1 MAADL
6 RPRTRAAEPA
16 GPRLRRASAAALLG
30 VVLALPGCGGPP
42 AADPSPPV
50 PPATASV
57 PPGAASVPAGA
68 DATVSGIDALFL
80 AMMVAHT
87 EQTLEIVRL
96 GLDRVT
102 DSRIR
107 TLIAAVRATET
118 DELAT
123 MREWLRDAGPAAA
136 AAAARHDHS
145 AHSDAAA
152 GLARLR
158 AAAPADTD
166 RVLLDVLSR
175 HQRTAADLARAQV
188 TAGTSER
195 VRELARRVE
204 RSRTAEIELMG
215 QMG

>member
-6 RPRTRAAEPA
+6 SRRTRAAEPA
-16 GPRLRRASAAALLG
+16 GPRLRRASAAARPVAALLA
-30 VVLALPGCGGPP
+30 VMLALTGCGGPP
-42 AADPSPPV
+42 TADPSPPV
-50 PPATASV
+50 PSATAAV
-57 PPGAASVPAGA
+57 PSGA
-68 DATVSGIDALFL
+68 DATTSGIDALFL

-87 EQTLEIVRL
+87 EQTLEIVAL
-96 GLDRVT
+96 GLDRAT
-102 DSRIR
+102 DPRIR

-123 MREWLRDAGPAAA
+123 MRGWLRDAGPSAA

-145 AHSDAAA
+145 GHSDAAA

-158 AAAPADTD
+158 AAPPADAD

-188 TAGTSER
+188 AAGTSER
-195 VRELARRVE
+195 VRDLARRID
-204 RSRTAEIELMG
+204 RSRTAEIDLMTG
-215 QMG
+215 LG

>member
-6 RPRTRAAEPA
+6 SPRTRVAEPA

-30 VVLALPGCGGPP
+30 VALALPGCGGPP

-50 PPATASV
+50 PSATT
-57 PPGAASVPAGA
+57 SVPAGA
-68 DATVSGIDALFL
+68 DASVSGIDALFL

-96 GLDRVT
+96 GLDRAT
-102 DSRIR
+102 DPRIR
-107 TLIAAVRATET
+107 TLVAAVRATET

-123 MREWLRDAGPAAA
+123 MRGWLREAGPSAA

-145 AHSDAAA
+145 GHSEAAA

-158 AAAPADTD
+158 AAAPADAD

-188 TAGTSER
+188 AAGTSER
-195 VRELARRVE
+195 VRDLARRID
-204 RSRTAEIELMG
+204 RSRTAEVDLMAG
-215 QMG
+215 LG

>member
-1 MAADL
+1 M
-6 RPRTRAAEPA
+6 
-16 GPRLRRASAAALLG
+16 
-30 VVLALPGCGGPP
+30 VLTLAGCGGPP

-50 PPATASV
+50 PSATASA
-57 PPGAASVPAGA
+57 P
-68 DATVSGIDALFL
+68 DTTVSGIDALFL

-96 GLDRVT
+96 GLDRAT
-102 DSRIR
+102 DTRIR

-123 MREWLRDAGPAAA
+123 MREWLRDAGPSAA

-145 AHSDAAA
+145 GHSDAAA

-158 AAAPADTD
+158 AAAPADAD
-166 RVLLDVLSR
+166 RVLVDVLSR

-188 TAGTSER
+188 AAGTSDR
-195 VRELARRVE
+195 VRELARRIE

>member
-6 RPRTRAAEPA
+6 SPRTRAAEPA
-16 GPRLRRASAAALLG
+16 GPRLRRASAALLA
-30 VVLALPGCGGPP
+30 VMVTLTGCGGPP
-42 AADPSPPV
+42 AADPSPPIPSATV
-50 PPATASV
+50 P
-57 PPGAASVPAGA
+57 GGA

-80 AMMVAHT
+80 AMMVVHT

-96 GLDRVT
+96 GLDRAT
-102 DSRIR
+102 DTRIR

-123 MREWLRDAGPAAA
+123 MREWLRDAGPSAA

-145 AHSDAAA
+145 GHSDAAA
-152 GLARLR
+152 GLASLR
-158 AAAPADTD
+158 AAAPADAD

-175 HQRTAADLARAQV
+175 HQRTAADLARAQA

-195 VRELARRVE
+195 VRELARRIE

>member
-6 RPRTRAAEPA
+6 SPRTRAAEPA
-16 GPRLRRASAAALLG
+16 GPRLRRASAALLG
-30 VVLALPGCGGPP
+30 VMLTLAGCGGPP
-42 AADPSPPV
+42 AADRFPPV
-50 PPATASV
+50 PSATDSI
-57 PPGAASVPAGA
+57 PAGA

-96 GLDRVT
+96 GLDRAT
-102 DSRIR
+102 DTRIR

-123 MREWLRDAGPAAA
+123 MREWLRAAGPSAA

-145 AHSDAAA
+145 GHSDAAA

-158 AAAPADTD
+158 AAAPADAD
-166 RVLLDVLSR
+166 RVLVDVLSR

-188 TAGTSER
+188 AAGTSER
-195 VRELARRVE
+195 VRELARRIE

-215 QMG
+215 RMG

>member
-6 RPRTRAAEPA
+6 SPRARAAEPA
-16 GPRLRRASAAALLG
+16 GPRLRRASAAAGPAAALL
-30 VVLALPGCGGPP
+30 VMMLALAGCGGPP
-42 AADPSPPV
+42 AADPAPPTTA
-50 PPATASV
+50 PP
-57 PPGAASVPAGA
+57 PAGA
-68 DATVSGIDALFL
+68 EATTSGIDALFL

-87 EQTLEIVRL
+87 EQTLEIVGL

-102 DSRIR
+102 DERIR
-107 TLIAAVRATET
+107 TLISAVRATET

-123 MREWLRDAGPAAA
+123 MRRWLRDAGPSAA

-145 AHSDAAA
+145 GHSDAAA

-158 AAAPADTD
+158 AAAPAAAD

-188 TAGTSER
+188 AAGTSER
-195 VRELARRVE
+195 VRDLARRID
-204 RSRTAEIELMG
+204 RSRTAEVELMAG
-215 QMG
+215 LG

>member
-6 RPRTRAAEPA
+6 SPRTRAAEPA
-16 GPRLRRASAAALLG
+16 VPRLRRAPAVGPATALLAALL
-30 VVLALPGCGGPP
+30 ALTGCGGPP
-42 AADPSPPV
+42 AADPSPPA
-50 PPATASV
+50 PSATASV
-57 PPGAASVPAGA
+57 PSGP

-96 GLDRVT
+96 GLDRAG
-102 DSRIR
+102 DPRLR
-107 TLIAAVRATET
+107 TLAAAVRATET

-123 MREWLRDAGPAAA
+123 MRRWLREADPSA

-145 AHSDAAA
+145 GHSDAAA

-158 AAAPADTD
+158 AAAPADAD
-166 RVLLDVLSR
+166 RVLRDVLSR

-195 VRELARRVE
+195 VRDLARRID
-204 RSRTAEIELMG
+204 RSRTAEVELMAG
-215 QMG
+215 LG

>member
-6 RPRTRAAEPA
+6 SPRARAAEPA
-16 GPRLRRASAAALLG
+16 GPRLRRASAAAGPAAALL
-30 VVLALPGCGGPP
+30 VMVLALAGCGGPP
-42 AADPSPPV
+42 AADPAPPTTA
-50 PPATASV
+50 PP
-57 PPGAASVPAGA
+57 PAGA
-68 DATVSGIDALFL
+68 EATTSGIDALFL

-87 EQTLEIVRL
+87 EQTLEIVGL

-102 DSRIR
+102 DERIR
-107 TLIAAVRATET
+107 TLISAVRATET

-123 MREWLRDAGPAAA
+123 MRRWLRDAGPSAA

-145 AHSDAAA
+145 GHSDAAA

-158 AAAPADTD
+158 AAAPADAD

-188 TAGTSER
+188 AAGTSER
-195 VRELARRVE
+195 VRDLARRID
-204 RSRTAEIELMG
+204 RSRTAEVELMAG
-215 QMG
+215 LG

>member
-16 GPRLRRASAAALLG
+16 GPRLRRASAALLG
-30 VVLALPGCGGPP
+30 VVLAAGLALPGCGGPP
-42 AADPSPPV
+42 TADPSPSAAAPV
-50 PPATASV
+50 P
-57 PPGAASVPAGA
+57 GGGA

-123 MREWLRDAGPAAA
+123 MREWLRDAGPSAA

>member
-6 RPRTRAAEPA
+6 SRRTRAAEPA
-16 GPRLRRASAAALLG
+16 GPRLRRASAAARPVA
-30 VVLALPGCGGPP
+30 VVLALVLALTGCGGPP
-42 AADPSPPV
+42 AADPPPPV
-50 PPATASV
+50 PSATAAV
-57 PPGAASVPAGA
+57 PSGA
-68 DATVSGIDALFL
+68 DATTSGIDALFL

-87 EQTLEIVRL
+87 EQTLEIVAL
-96 GLDRVT
+96 GLDRAT
-102 DSRIR
+102 DPRIR

-123 MREWLRDAGPAAA
+123 MRGWLRDAGPSAA

-145 AHSDAAA
+145 GHSDAAA

-158 AAAPADTD
+158 AAAPADAD

-188 TAGTSER
+188 AAGTSER
-195 VRELARRVE
+195 VRDLARRID
-204 RSRTAEIELMG
+204 RSRTAEIDLMAG
-215 QMG
+215 LG

>member
-6 RPRTRAAEPA
+6 SPRTRAAEPA
-16 GPRLRRASAAALLG
+16 GPRLRRASAAAVLG
-30 VVLALPGCGGPP
+30 VALALTGCGGPP
-42 AADPSPPV
+42 VADPSPSAP
-50 PPATASV
+50 
-57 PPGAASVPAGA
+57 ASVPAGA

-96 GLDRVT
+96 GLDRAT
-102 DSRIR
+102 DTRIR

-123 MREWLRDAGPAAA
+123 MREWLRDAGPSAA

-145 AHSDAAA
+145 GHSDAAA

-158 AAAPADTD
+158 AAVPADAD

-188 TAGTSER
+188 TAGTGDR
-195 VRELARRVE
+195 VRELARRIE

>member
-1 MAADL
+1 SARGPGGAAA
-6 RPRTRAAEPA
+6 RRA
-16 GPRLRRASAAALLG
+16 GPGPASAALLG
-30 VVLALPGCGGPP
+30 VMLTLAGCGGPP

-50 PPATASV
+50 PSATASA
-57 PPGAASVPAGA
+57 P
-68 DATVSGIDALFL
+68 DTTVSGIDALFL

-96 GLDRVT
+96 GLDRAT
-102 DSRIR
+102 DTRIR

-123 MREWLRDAGPAAA
+123 MREWLRDAGPSAA

-145 AHSDAAA
+145 GHSDAAA

-158 AAAPADTD
+158 AAAPADAD
-166 RVLLDVLSR
+166 RVLVDVLSR

-188 TAGTSER
+188 AAGTSER
-195 VRELARRVE
+195 VRELARRIE

>member
-6 RPRTRAAEPA
+6 SPRTRAAEPA
-16 GPRLRRASAAALLG
+16 GPRLRRASAALLA
-30 VVLALPGCGGPP
+30 VMVTLTGCGGPP
-42 AADPSPPV
+42 ATDPSPPIPSATV
-50 PPATASV
+50 P
-57 PPGAASVPAGA
+57 GGA

-80 AMMVAHT
+80 AMMVVHT

-96 GLDRVT
+96 GLDRAT
-102 DSRIR
+102 DTRIR

-123 MREWLRDAGPAAA
+123 MREWLRDAGPSAA

-145 AHSDAAA
+145 GHSDAAA
-152 GLARLR
+152 GLASLR
-158 AAAPADTD
+158 AAAPADAD

-175 HQRTAADLARAQV
+175 HQRTAADLARAQA

-195 VRELARRVE
+195 VRELARRIE

>member
-6 RPRTRAAEPA
+6 SPRTRAAEPA

-30 VVLALPGCGGPP
+30 GVLALTGCGGPP
-42 AADPSPPV
+42 AADPSPSAAVPV
-50 PPATASV
+50 PD
-57 PPGAASVPAGA
+57 GGA

-96 GLDRVT
+96 GLDRAT
-102 DSRIR
+102 DTRIR

-123 MREWLRDAGPAAA
+123 MREWLRDAGPSAA

-145 AHSDAAA
+145 GHSDAAA

-158 AAAPADTD
+158 AAAPADAD

-175 HQRTAADLARAQV
+175 HQRTAADLARAQA

-195 VRELARRVE
+195 VRELARRIE

>member
-6 RPRTRAAEPA
+6 SRRTRAAEQA
-16 GPRLRRASAAALLG
+16 GPRLRRASAAARPVA
-30 VVLALPGCGGPP
+30 VVLALVLALTGCGGPP
-42 AADPSPPV
+42 AADPPSPV
-50 PPATASV
+50 PSATAAV
-57 PPGAASVPAGA
+57 PSGA
-68 DATVSGIDALFL
+68 DATTSGIDALFL

-87 EQTLEIVRL
+87 EQTLEIVAL
-96 GLDRVT
+96 GLDRAT
-102 DSRIR
+102 DPRIR

-123 MREWLRDAGPAAA
+123 MRGWLRDAGPSAA

-145 AHSDAAA
+145 GHSDAAA

-158 AAAPADTD
+158 AAAPADAD

-188 TAGTSER
+188 AAGTSER
-195 VRELARRVE
+195 VRDLAHRID
-204 RSRTAEIELMG
+204 RSRTAEIDLMAG
-215 QMG
+215 LG

>member
-6 RPRTRAAEPA
+6 SPRTRAAEPA
-16 GPRLRRASAAALLG
+16 VPRLRRAPAVGPATALLAALL
-30 VVLALPGCGGPP
+30 ALTGCGGPP
-42 AADPSPPV
+42 AADPSPPA
-50 PPATASV
+50 PSATASV
-57 PPGAASVPAGA
+57 PSGP

-80 AMMVAHT
+80 AVMVAHT

-96 GLDRVT
+96 GLDRAT
-102 DSRIR
+102 DPRLR
-107 TLIAAVRATET
+107 TLAAAVRATET

-123 MREWLRDAGPAAA
+123 MRRWLREAGPSA

-145 AHSDAAA
+145 GHSDAAA

-158 AAAPADTD
+158 AAAPADAD
-166 RVLLDVLSR
+166 RVLRDVLSR

-195 VRELARRVE
+195 VRDLARRID
-204 RSRTAEIELMG
+204 RSRTAEVELMAG
-215 QMG
+215 LG

>member
-1 MAADL
+1 M
-6 RPRTRAAEPA
+6 T
-16 GPRLRRASAAALLG
+16 
-30 VVLALPGCGGPP
+30 GCGGPP
-42 AADPSPPV
+42 TADPSPPV
-50 PPATASV
+50 PPATAPV
-57 PPGAASVPAGA
+57 PGGA

-96 GLDRVT
+96 GLDRAT
-102 DSRIR
+102 DPRIR

-118 DELAT
+118 DELST
-123 MREWLRDAGPAAA
+123 MRGWLREAGPSAA

-145 AHSDAAA
+145 GHSDAAA

-158 AAAPADTD
+158 AATPADAD

-188 TAGTSER
+188 AAGTDER
-195 VRELARRVE
+195 VRDLARRID
-204 RSRTAEIELMG
+204 RSRTAEVDLMAG
-215 QMG
+215 LG